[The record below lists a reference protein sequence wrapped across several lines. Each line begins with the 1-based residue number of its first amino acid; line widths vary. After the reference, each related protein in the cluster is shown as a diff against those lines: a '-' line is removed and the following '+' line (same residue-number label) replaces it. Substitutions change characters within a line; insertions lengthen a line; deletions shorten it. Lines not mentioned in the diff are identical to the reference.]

1 MSELTRKNI
10 KPKTCTLV
18 FVLILLSAATLAFG
32 QGKNPSE
39 FVKTSKGIL
48 KIEDDT
54 KTIDGLQT
62 LFKSL
67 SLNKKLVFRYAGGEG
82 EFVTI
87 EKYFPQKNP
96 NLIVFFVGAEAVS
109 CIGQFFIVDV
119 SGAKSLMTEKFGNC
133 SNNQRVTYR
142 NQILTITFSPGR
154 ANDYYKAGNK
164 EVWRYNNGKLKQI
177 L

>member
-10 KPKTCTLV
+10 KPETYRLV
-18 FVLILLSAATLAFG
+18 FVLILLSAASLAFG
-32 QGKNPSE
+32 QGKNPPD
-39 FVKTSKGIL
+39 FVKTSRGIL
-48 KIEDDT
+48 KIEDDS

-62 LFKSL
+62 PFKSL
-67 SLNKKLVFRYAGGEG
+67 SLNKKPVFQYVGGEG
-82 EFVTI
+82 EFVSI
-87 EKYFPQKNP
+87 EKHFPQRNP

-119 SGAKSLMTEKFGNC
+119 SGKKPLMTEKFGNC
-133 SNNQRVTYR
+133 SNNPRMTYR
-142 NQILTITFSPGR
+142 NQILTITFSPGK

-164 EVWRYNNGKLKQI
+164 EVWQYNNGNLKKI

>member
-10 KPKTCTLV
+10 KLETYPLV
-18 FVLILLSAATLAFG
+18 FVLILLSAASLAFG
-32 QGKNPSE
+32 QGKNPSDS
-39 FVKTSKGIL
+39 VKTSKGIL
-48 KIEDDT
+48 KIEDDS

-62 LFKSL
+62 AFKSL

-82 EFVTI
+82 EFLSV

-96 NLIVFFVGAEAVS
+96 NLMVFFVGAEAIS

-119 SGAKSLMTEKFGNC
+119 SGAKPLMTEKFGNC
-133 SNNQRVTYR
+133 SNNPRVTYR
-142 NQILTITFSPGR
+142 NRILTITFSPGR

-164 EVWRYNNGKLKQI
+164 EVWQYGNGKLKQI